1 MTKTRALRAL
11 AAGVLLCAAMPT
23 AAAQTYS
30 VLHSFTGTDGGDPF
44 AGVIADPAGN
54 LFGTTLGG
62 EAGTVYKL
70 DQTGLTVLYAFTNA
84 SDGVGPVSGLLRDA
98 AGNLYGTTSSGGHS
112 GEGTIYK
119 VDPSGTETVLYSFK
133 GGKYGWNPI
142 AALIRDTTGDLYGTT
157 GSGGTANHGT
167 IFKLDKSGQTVL
179 HSFRD
184 KPDGNNPQG
193 TLIQDLPGNLYGATA
208 YGGALGFGAVFKLD
222 TTGHLTILYSFTG
235 FGDGSEP
242 MAGLIEDTSGNFY
255 GTTSLGGT
263 SNAGVVFQL
272 DAAGMEKA
280 LYSFTGGTDGANPMA
295 ALVRDADGNLYGTTF
310 AGGLASAE
318 QCPSGC
324 GVVFKIDPAGTETV
338 LYSFTGGADGANP
351 TAGLLRDTAGNL
363 YGTATRGGASNNGV
377 VFKIA
382 P

>member
-1 MTKTRALRAL
+1 
-11 AAGVLLCAAMPT
+11 
-23 AAAQTYS
+23 
-30 VLHSFTGTDGGDPF
+30 
-44 AGVIADPAGN
+44 
-54 LFGTTLGG
+54 
-62 EAGTVYKL
+62 
-70 DQTGLTVLYAFTNA
+70 
-84 SDGVGPVSGLLRDA
+84 
-98 AGNLYGTTSSGGHS
+98 
-112 GEGTIYK
+112 
-119 VDPSGTETVLYSFK
+119 
-133 GGKYGWNPI
+133 
-142 AALIRDTTGDLYGTT
+142 
-157 GSGGTANHGT
+157 
-167 IFKLDKSGQTVL
+167 
-179 HSFRD
+179 
-184 KPDGNNPQG
+184 
-193 TLIQDLPGNLYGATA
+193 
-208 YGGALGFGAVFKLD
+208 
-222 TTGHLTILYSFTG
+222 
-235 FGDGSEP
+235 